1 MKDFADI
8 LLEGFIIFSMLFLII
23 ILGARVSEL
32 NNRVEILESYNS
44 NNVCPECGQVINN

>member
-8 LLEGFIIFSMLFLII
+8 LLEGLIIFLMLLLIA
-23 ILGARVSEL
+23 ILGAHVSEL
-32 NNRVEILESYNS
+32 DNRVKILESYNS